1 MGIAKHLISP
11 AKTGPHQESQIC
23 EESRSPSPRPADSSL
38 SLGVPPK
45 SGPKFGDLDATQLL
59 GHECHNT
66 SICHD
71 MSIYLILFACLSLRK
86 VSSLCGQTYCS
97 PELFILH
104 SRLRSEPAL
113 QPSISRCFA
122 QTRHRAAG
130 RQKSWGVKTKTVDD
144 AINHKVWWLYDR
156 ICSLNPSQIS
166 QILEY
171 CYKAEFA
178 AAFFGSKFSD
188 SDFKNPGTFERS
200 WDEGAQV
207 ALESQWTWAEFMLGK
222 PKRKCI

>member
-1 MGIAKHLISP
+1 MPQQS
-11 AKTGPHQESQIC
+11 TTRRYE
-23 EESRSPSPRPADSSL
+23 
-38 SLGVPPK
+38 
-45 SGPKFGDLDATQLL
+45 
-59 GHECHNT
+59 
-66 SICHD
+66 SICL
-71 MSIYLILFACLSLRK
+71 SIWFYLLVYLCCERMRK
-86 VSSLCGQTYCS
+86 VSSHCGQTYCS
-97 PELFILH
+97 PELFH
-104 SRLRSEPAL
+104 SRLRSEPTL

-207 ALESQWTWAEFMLGK
+207 ALESQWTAEFMLGK
-222 PKRKCI
+222 EDMHIINCNNMEIATNWGWTCCVFVSKECVLYPGWAPNTWIRQPTCATQ